1 MEAATDLR
9 SDGGAKMKKI
19 VLILPI
25 IVLMTASLTF
35 GQLEMPGADNTPT
48 VGEKA
53 PEFKPPKGLMRSEPV
68 GLADFAGKQR
78 VLVTFYAAD
87 WTGG

>member
-1 MEAATDLR
+1 
-9 SDGGAKMKKI
+9 MKRI
-19 VLILPI
+19 GLILPV
-25 IVLMTASLTF
+25 IVLLTASIAF

-68 GLADFAGKQR
+68 GLRDFAGKQK
-78 VLVTFYAAD
+78 VLVTFYPAD